1 MESWKITLDRFLSSL
16 ISPAATWRCSTGF
29 CLKGKKWQ
37 SGSTR
42 RGRERESKNLANP
55 PLSKIFDKNI
65 RLGED
70 FIKQFK
76 LKSGISY
83 QYICE
88 WFDYIYFL
96 CLIPIQKLEIK
107 IQLFSKTSFPSPIG
121 CGGRS
126 ASEQRLGWFICRPLA
141 PLPHFILPYLYQ
153 GSPRH
158 SESQF
163 IVKGLKHIY
172 RKLIER
178 GGLAKWFQIR
188 YQQKRQDFAWI
199 PGIGSAHLAHPT
211 TPVPWGQNCWSLAF
225 ERGARNYWDTG
236 VAYQGCITSIILP
249 HRVIP
254 HHMISYHI

>member
-42 RGRERESKNLANP
+42 RERESKNLANP

-107 IQLFSKTSFPSPIG
+107 IQFFFKNTFSISHRLRRKVGQRAAFRLIYLQTTCPPPPLYLTLFISRF
-121 CGGRS
+121 
-126 ASEQRLGWFICRPLA
+126 
-141 PLPHFILPYLYQ
+141 
-153 GSPRH
+153 
-158 SESQF
+158 
-163 IVKGLKHIY
+163 
-172 RKLIER
+172 
-178 GGLAKWFQIR
+178 
-188 YQQKRQDFAWI
+188 
-199 PGIGSAHLAHPT
+199 T
-211 TPVPWGQNCWSLAF
+211 TPQRVPIYC
-225 ERGARNYWDTG
+225 ERAKTH
-236 VAYQGCITSIILP
+236 L
-249 HRVIP
+249 
-254 HHMISYHI
+254 

>member
-16 ISPAATWRCSTGF
+16 ISPAATWRCSRGF

-42 RGRERESKNLANP
+42 RERESKNLANP

-107 IQLFSKTSFPSPIG
+107 IQLFSKTPFPSPIG

-178 GGLAKWFQIR
+178 GGLAKWFQ
-188 YQQKRQDFAWI
+188 
-199 PGIGSAHLAHPT
+199 
-211 TPVPWGQNCWSLAF
+211 
-225 ERGARNYWDTG
+225 
-236 VAYQGCITSIILP
+236 
-249 HRVIP
+249 
-254 HHMISYHI
+254 

>member
-1 MESWKITLDRFLSSL
+1 MAEREH
-16 ISPAATWRCSTGF
+16 
-29 CLKGKKWQ
+29 Q
-37 SGSTR
+37 E
-42 RGRERESKNLANP
+42 RERESKNLANP

-107 IQLFSKTSFPSPIG
+107 IQFFFKNTFSISHRLRRKVG
-121 CGGRS
+121 
-126 ASEQRLGWFICRPLA
+126 QRAAFRLIYLQTTC

-249 HRVIP
+249 HRIIP